1 MDEWVWSNGGM
12 RLTGENWS
20 TGRKT
25 LCSVSGIW
33 KNECGA
39 LVVWYWQGKW
49 KYLEKNMFPL
59 DFIYYI
65 SHREWPGTKPGSPLC
80 ETSEWSWSHDTT
92 SSEACVFDGVN
103 STRTSDIFNNT
114 PYPAD
119 QIPSPKTKTWKGR
132 VARQFRRIQQGS
144 GSPSSPT
151 APHPE
156 GVTIG
161 VPLEDCPQVWKVEL
175 QNKLHVLHTSS

>member
-1 MDEWVWSNGGM
+1 MNEWVWSKGGVI
-12 RLTGENWS
+12 LSGEMEVLGEKHVFTWLYLLPHIPQGVAWDQTRVTSLGGQSVTLEPWYSPIRSLCIWWS
-20 TGRKT
+20 E
-25 LCSVSGIW
+25 L
-33 KNECGA
+33 
-39 LVVWYWQGKW
+39 
-49 KYLEKNMFPL
+49 YL
-59 DFIYYI
+59 
-65 SHREWPGTKPGSPLC
+65 H
-80 ETSEWSWSHDTT
+80 
-92 SSEACVFDGVN
+92 
-103 STRTSDIFNNT
+103 FNNI
-114 PYPAD
+114 PYSAD

-175 QNKLHVLHTSS
+175 QNKLHVLHTSI